1 MSREGGVT
9 AEVKDSVPVLCALT
23 DKLTVRTDCLLSED
37 AWKLL
42 NEVNARAH
50 SLDEQVTRDACVSEA
65 AVTGSNDGDQQ
76 TRSMSPGEFP
86 TVNGTERF
94 ASDEVCKIQRGDPT
108 LPEHD
113 ETKEAV
119 AEKGS
124 GIGMAATDMVV
135 QECYS
140 AEVAQENRGS
150 KSSHKNP
157 ELREKGMTDVVRE
170 QRQGHSR
177 APKAE
182 QVGRGIVETQSEG
195 AGVVDMPAKDGAYA
209 DNLPSCSAGV
219 EVPEKYGGRLSST
232 SAVASLGQ
240 REIGPQK
247 GFIPGSAQASAQV
260 VGGREP
266 DTSESEKGQVVS
278 KAGYCFQESAGSECG
293 TNDPR
298 KLADSAPS
306 CWTRGDRNRSAA
318 AIITCA
324 EAVRRLA
331 AEEEAACI
339 RRPGAAS

>member
-1 MSREGGVT
+1 
-9 AEVKDSVPVLCALT
+9 
-23 DKLTVRTDCLLSED
+23 
-37 AWKLL
+37 
-42 NEVNARAH
+42 
-50 SLDEQVTRDACVSEA
+50 
-65 AVTGSNDGDQQ
+65 
-76 TRSMSPGEFP
+76 MSPGEFP
-86 TVNGTERF
+86 TERF
-94 ASDEVCKIQRGDPT
+94 ASDEVCKIQRGDLT
-108 LPEHD
+108 LPEH

-140 AEVAQENRGS
+140 AEENRGS
-150 KSSHKNP
+150 KSSHKSP
-157 ELREKGMTDVVRE
+157 ELRERGMTDVVRK

-260 VGGREP
+260 VGGRER

-278 KAGYCFQESAGSECG
+278 KAGDTGSCPSNG
-293 TNDPR
+293 TFKFERELTLNR
-298 KLADSAPS
+298 KKEALNSTVQCHMRVLRRS
-306 CWTRGDRNRSAA
+306 RYYSAA
-318 AIITCA
+318 AGCA
-324 EAVRRLA
+324 NGEYLAMLDAQLLHVKVRKSPLA
-331 AEEEAACI
+331 MRVTLGDPPSPHLLATPSPEGWEEVPAPRHAEEAATSSLDLADDLA
-339 RRPGAAS
+339 P